1 MKVALVTGG
10 TRGIGF
16 GIASRLAAER
26 FDLAVC
32 GLRARDAVA
41 RVLQGLEAAGTKVL
55 YVQADIGARE
65 AREKL
70 VRAVRSEFGCLNV
83 LVNNAGM
90 APRRR
95 ADILEASEESF
106 EEVVRANL
114 QGPYFLTQA
123 CARWMIEQRK
133 ENPDWQ
139 GSVVNVSSM
148 SATFA
153 STNRGEYC
161 ISKAG
166 LSMATKLWAA
176 RLGEFGIP
184 VYEVSP
190 GIVKT
195 DMTAPVEAKYDEL
208 IEGGLTIE
216 RRWGTA
222 EDVGR
227 AVAALVRGDLPY
239 STGNVVHVDGGLGVP
254 RL

>member
-1 MKVALVTGG
+1 VKVALVTGG

-70 VRAVRSEFGCLNV
+70 VRAVRSEFGRLNV

>member
-70 VRAVRSEFGCLNV
+70 VRAVRSEFGRLNV

-133 ENPDWQ
+133 ENPDWR

>member
-32 GLRARDAVA
+32 GLRARDEVA
-41 RVLQGLEAAGTKVL
+41 GVLQGLEAAGTKVL
-55 YVQADIGARE
+55 YFQADIGARE

-70 VRAVRSEFGCLNV
+70 VRAVRSEFGRLNV

-216 RRWGTA
+216 RRWGTT